1 MMNKTMLLFLYGL
14 FLNLLLFGTQAYY
27 SMKTTKKIIGTME
40 KNKKIIEIGDKYK
53 KILLKNAKVELEQAK
68 KDIQEYSDSMIEEY
82 KDIVKIS
89 KDYYWCV
96 VIIML
101 TLTIFNFFQFSTI
114 AFLINFTLHIVLY
127 HLISSSTKENITIS
141 LQKEMLFKLN
151 TISLI
156 KFYDYLIKESETLI
170 NDPEKL
176 KIFLKEQEEK
186 RKLMNLNE
194 NGVGK

>member
-1 MMNKTMLLFLYGL
+1 MYKEMLLFFYGL
-14 FLNLLLFGTQAYY
+14 FLNLLLFGIQVYY
-27 SMKTTKKIIGTME
+27 STKTTKKIIGTME
-40 KNKKIIEIGDKYK
+40 KGKKIVEIGDRYK
-53 KILLKNAKVELEQAK
+53 RVLLKNAKVELEQAK
-68 KDIQEYSDSMIEEY
+68 KDVQEYSDSMIEEY
-82 KDIVKIS
+82 QGIVKMS
-89 KDYYWCV
+89 KDYYWCI
-96 VIIML
+96 VIVMV
-101 TLTIFNFFQFSTI
+101 TLTIFNFFQFSTL
-114 AFLINFTLHIVLY
+114 AFLINFILHIVLY
-127 HLISSSTKENITIS
+127 HLISSSTKENIVVS

>member
-1 MMNKTMLLFLYGL
+1 
-14 FLNLLLFGTQAYY
+14 
-27 SMKTTKKIIGTME
+27 
-40 KNKKIIEIGDKYK
+40 
-53 KILLKNAKVELEQAK
+53 
-68 KDIQEYSDSMIEEY
+68 
-82 KDIVKIS
+82 
-89 KDYYWCV
+89 
-96 VIIML
+96 
-101 TLTIFNFFQFSTI
+101 
-114 AFLINFTLHIVLY
+114 
-127 HLISSSTKENITIS
+127 
-141 LQKEMLFKLN
+141 MLFKLN

>member
-1 MMNKTMLLFLYGL
+1 MYKEMLLFFYGL
-14 FLNLLLFGTQAYY
+14 FLNLLLFGIQVYY
-27 SMKTTKKIIGTME
+27 STKTTKKIIGTME
-40 KNKKIIEIGDKYK
+40 KGKKIVEIGDRYK
-53 KILLKNAKVELEQAK
+53 RVLLKNAKVELEQAK
-68 KDIQEYSDSMIEEY
+68 KDVQEYSDSMIEEY
-82 KDIVKIS
+82 QGIVKMS
-89 KDYYWCV
+89 KDYYWCI
-96 VIIML
+96 VIVMV
-101 TLTIFNFFQFSTI
+101 TLTIFNFFQFSTL
-114 AFLINFTLHIVLY
+114 AFLINFVLHIVLY
-127 HLISSSTKENITIS
+127 HLISSSTKENIVVS

>member
-1 MMNKTMLLFLYGL
+1 MYKEMLLFFYGL
-14 FLNLLLFGTQAYY
+14 FLNLLLFGIQVYY
-27 SMKTTKKIIGTME
+27 STKTTKKIIGTME
-40 KNKKIIEIGDKYK
+40 KGEKIVEIGDRYK
-53 KILLKNAKVELEQAK
+53 RVLLKNAKVELEQAK
-68 KDIQEYSDSMIEEY
+68 KDVQEYSDSMIEEY
-82 KDIVKIS
+82 QGIVKMS
-89 KDYYWCV
+89 KDYYWCI
-96 VIIML
+96 VIVMV

>member
-1 MMNKTMLLFLYGL
+1 MYKEMLLFFYGL
-14 FLNLLLFGTQAYY
+14 FLNLLLFGIQVYY
-27 SMKTTKKIIGTME
+27 STKTTKKIIGTME
-40 KNKKIIEIGDKYK
+40 KGEKIVEIGDRYK
-53 KILLKNAKVELEQAK
+53 RVLLKNAKVELEQAK
-68 KDIQEYSDSMIEEY
+68 KDVQEYSDSMIEEY
-82 KDIVKIS
+82 QGIVKMS
-89 KDYYWCV
+89 KDYYWCI
-96 VIIML
+96 VIMMV
-101 TLTIFNFFQFSTI
+101 TLTIFNFFQFSTL
-114 AFLINFTLHIVLY
+114 AFLINFVLHIILY
-127 HLISSSTKENITIS
+127 HLISSSTKENIVVS

>member
-1 MMNKTMLLFLYGL
+1 MNKEMLLFFYGL
-14 FLNLLLFGTQAYY
+14 FLNLLLFGIQVYY
-27 SMKTTKKIIGTME
+27 STKTTKKIIGTME
-40 KNKKIIEIGDKYK
+40 KGKKIVEIGDRYK
-53 KILLKNAKVELEQAK
+53 RVLLKNAKVELEQAK
-68 KDIQEYSDSMIEEY
+68 KDVQEYSDSMIEEY
-82 KDIVKIS
+82 QGIVKMS
-89 KDYYWCV
+89 KDYYWCI
-96 VIIML
+96 VIMMV
-101 TLTIFNFFQFSTI
+101 TLTIFNFFQFSTL
-114 AFLINFTLHIVLY
+114 AFLINFVLHIILY
-127 HLISSSTKENITIS
+127 HLISSSTKENIVVS

>member
-1 MMNKTMLLFLYGL
+1 MYKEMLLFFYGL
-14 FLNLLLFGTQAYY
+14 FLNLLLFGIQVYY
-27 SMKTTKKIIGTME
+27 STKTTKKIIGTME
-40 KNKKIIEIGDKYK
+40 KGEKIVEIGDRYK
-53 KILLKNAKVELEQAK
+53 RVLLKNAKVELEQAK
-68 KDIQEYSDSMIEEY
+68 KDVQEYSDSMIEEY
-82 KDIVKIS
+82 QGIVKMS
-89 KDYYWCV
+89 KDYYWCI
-96 VIIML
+96 VIMMV
-101 TLTIFNFFQFSTI
+101 TLTIFNFFQFSTL
-114 AFLINFTLHIVLY
+114 AFLINFVLHIILY

>member
-1 MMNKTMLLFLYGL
+1 MYKEMLLFFYGL
-14 FLNLLLFGTQAYY
+14 FLNLLLFGIQVYY
-27 SMKTTKKIIGTME
+27 STKTTKKIIGTME
-40 KNKKIIEIGDKYK
+40 KGEKIVEIGDRYK
-53 KILLKNAKVELEQAK
+53 RVLLKNAKVELEQAK
-68 KDIQEYSDSMIEEY
+68 KDVQEYSDSMIEEY
-82 KDIVKIS
+82 QGIVKMS
-89 KDYYWCV
+89 KDYYWCI
-96 VIIML
+96 VIVMV
-101 TLTIFNFFQFSTI
+101 TLTIFNFFQFSTL
-114 AFLINFTLHIVLY
+114 AFLINFVLHIVLY
-127 HLISSSTKENITIS
+127 HLISSSTKENIVVS

>member
-1 MMNKTMLLFLYGL
+1 MNKEILLFFYGL
-14 FLNLLLFGTQAYY
+14 FLNLLLFGIQVYY
-27 SMKTTKKIIGTME
+27 STKTTKKIIGTMKKGE
-40 KNKKIIEIGDKYK
+40 KIVEIGDRYK
-53 KILLKNAKVELEQAK
+53 RVLLKNAKVELEQAK
-68 KDIQEYSDSMIEEY
+68 KDVQEYSDSMIEEY
-82 KDIVKIS
+82 QGIVKMS
-89 KDYYWCV
+89 KDYYWCI
-96 VIIML
+96 VIVMV
-101 TLTIFNFFQFSTI
+101 TLTIFNFFQFSTL
-114 AFLINFTLHIVLY
+114 AFLINFVLHIVLY
-127 HLISSSTKENITIS
+127 HLISSSTKENIVVS

>member
-1 MMNKTMLLFLYGL
+1 MYKEMLLFFYGL
-14 FLNLLLFGTQAYY
+14 FLNLLLFGIQVYY
-27 SMKTTKKIIGTME
+27 STKTTKKIIGTME
-40 KNKKIIEIGDKYK
+40 KGEKIVEIGDRYK
-53 KILLKNAKVELEQAK
+53 RVLLKNAKVELEQAK
-68 KDIQEYSDSMIEEY
+68 KDVQEYSDSMIEEY
-82 KDIVKIS
+82 QGIVKMS
-89 KDYYWCV
+89 KDYYWCI
-96 VIIML
+96 VIVMV
-101 TLTIFNFFQFSTI
+101 TLTIFNFFQFSTL
-114 AFLINFTLHIVLY
+114 AFLINFVLHIVLY